1 MTAGHKEPAPGNG
14 RCDGGGGRGRPP
26 ALKQEPNSDRLSPPL
41 GSARPNSGAFG
52 GGGGGGGQQDIGD
65 ATPPAAATLSD
76 GRKVVSGGG
85 AGRPNNDLQTKC

>member
-52 GGGGGGGQQDIGD
+52 GGGGGGQQDIGD